1 MESVIN
7 DVELLDLAVIPTD
20 GGPVM
25 HMMRPASPLF
35 GEIGEVYFS
44 EVEPGCVKAWKCHT
58 RQTQRFAV
66 PVGQLKIVLY
76 DDAPSPRRAG
86 GSWKC
91 CSAGRTTTR
100 CCKSRRVSGTALRR
114 RGAFLR
120 LSATARTSARSG
132 GRLRRDVDS
141 RDIPIIVT
149 RQGRVF
155 LPLFLASATRR
166 RPMRP
171 PDGGAGGKP
180 PETDMS
186 MRLSRSIVW
195 RGRSRGRA
203 SRHLRR
209 RLLGH
214 RQGVQQFEADVAA
227 YLGVPASWVIS
238 VNNRDS
244 RPASGCRGR
253 ARARERRGSA
263 GAYR

>member
-7 DVELLDLAVIPTD
+7 GVELQDLAVIPTN

-66 PVGQLKIVLY
+66 PVGRLKIVLY
-76 DDAPSPRRAG
+76 DGRPRRTG

-120 LSATARTSARSG
+120 LSATARTSRTIRRKGSARTSIRRISLIIGNTSG
-132 GRLRRDVDS
+132 
-141 RDIPIIVT
+141 
-149 RQGRVF
+149 QGF
-155 LPLFLASATRR
+155 PCPFFW
-166 RPMRP
+166 RP
-171 PDGGAGGKP
+171 PCGADLCARRTAGQGGNP
-180 PETDMS
+180 
-186 MRLSRSIVW
+186 
-195 RGRSRGRA
+195 
-203 SRHLRR
+203 R
-209 RLLGH
+209 RLT
-214 RQGVQQFEADVAA
+214 
-227 YLGVPASWVIS
+227 
-238 VNNRDS
+238 
-244 RPASGCRGR
+244 
-253 ARARERRGSA
+253 
-263 GAYR
+263 

>member
-76 DDAPSPRRAG
+76 ATAPSPRRAG

-120 LSATARTSARSG
+120 LSATARTSRTI
-132 GRLRRDVDS
+132 RRKGSVRTLIRGIS
-141 RDIPIIVT
+141 PIIGNT
-149 RQGRVF
+149 SGRRVF
-155 LPLFLASATRR
+155 LAPFSGVRHAAPTYAPAGRR
-166 RPMRP
+166 GK
-171 PDGGAGGKP
+171 GGNP
-180 PETDMS
+180 
-186 MRLSRSIVW
+186 
-195 RGRSRGRA
+195 
-203 SRHLRR
+203 R
-209 RLLGH
+209 RLT
-214 RQGVQQFEADVAA
+214 
-227 YLGVPASWVIS
+227 
-238 VNNRDS
+238 
-244 RPASGCRGR
+244 
-253 ARARERRGSA
+253 
-263 GAYR
+263 

>member
-76 DDAPSPRRAG
+76 DDRPESPTRGRIMEVLL
-86 GSWKC
+86 
-91 CSAGRTTTR
+91 GRTTTR

-120 LSATARTSARSG
+120 SSATARTSRTI
-132 GRLRRDVDS
+132 RRKGSVRTS
-141 RDIPIIVT
+141 IRGISPIIGNT
-149 RQGRVF
+149 SGQGFPAPFSGVRHAA
-155 LPLFLASATRR
+155 PTYA
-166 RPMRP
+166 P
-171 PDGGAGGKP
+171 AG
-180 PETDMS
+180 
-186 MRLSRSIVW
+186 R
-195 RGRSRGRA
+195 RGRG
-203 SRHLRR
+203 
-209 RLLGH
+209 GTP
-214 RQGVQQFEADVAA
+214 GD
-227 YLGVPASWVIS
+227 
-238 VNNRDS
+238 
-244 RPASGCRGR
+244 
-253 ARARERRGSA
+253 
-263 GAYR
+263 